1 MPHSIPLPC
10 TASGRASFIR
20 GCRLA
25 LPVVL
30 GYLPVGFAFGVLASK
45 AGLTLLVTMLMSLF
59 VYAGSA
65 QLIAVDLISAGA
77 SVAAVIMTTFVVN
90 LRHLLMSAAVAPH
103 LRAWSRLRQA
113 LFSAQMTDEAFAV
126 DMALFHAAPADKNE
140 VLGLHMT
147 AHLAWI
153 SGGTLGF
160 LFGDLIGD
168 VRPWGLDFALPA
180 MFLALLWPHLRIPPR
195 LLAAVLA
202 GGFSV
207 AFSLAGGTRWSVILA
222 TASAAT
228 LVILLP
234 EQNAQ
239 KQEAPHA

>member
-1 MPHSIPLPC
+1 MPHSTPLLC
-10 TASGRASFIR
+10 AASGRASFAR

-30 GYLPVGFAFGVLASK
+30 GYLPVGFAFGVLAGK
-45 AGLTLLVTMLMSLF
+45 AGLTLLETMLMSLL

-65 QLIAVDLISAGA
+65 QLIAVDLIPAGA
-77 SVAAVIMTTFVVN
+77 GMAAIIMTTFVVN

-103 LRAWSRLRQA
+103 LRSWSRLRQA
-113 LFSAQMTDEAFAV
+113 LFSAQMTDEAFTV

-153 SGGTLGF
+153 SGGALGF

-168 VRPWGLDFALPA
+168 FRPWGLDFALPA

-195 LLAAVLA
+195 LLAAILA
-202 GGFSV
+202 GGLSV
-207 AFSLAGGTRWSVILA
+207 TLSLAGGTRWSVILA
-222 TASAAT
+222 TAGAAT
-228 LVILLP
+228 LVVFLP
-234 EQNAQ
+234 GQSPKKRE
-239 KQEAPHA
+239 PHA

>member
-1 MPHSIPLPC
+1 MPHHAPSHIEPRKA
-10 TASGRASFIR
+10 TFAR

-25 LPVVL
+25 VPIVL
-30 GYLPVGFAFGVLASK
+30 GYLPVGFAFGVLAGK
-45 AGLTLLVTMLMSLF
+45 AGLTLADAMLMCLL

-65 QLIAVDLISAGA
+65 QLIAVGLIASGAGI
-77 SVAAVIMTTFVVN
+77 AAVITTTFVVN

-103 LRAWSRLRQA
+103 LRSWSKLRQA
-113 LFSAQMTDEAFAV
+113 LFSAQMTDETFAV
-126 DMALFHAAPADKNE
+126 DIALFHAAPADKNE

-153 SGGTLGF
+153 SGGTMGF

-168 VRPWGLDFALPA
+168 IRPWGLDFALPA

-202 GGFSV
+202 AVFSI
-207 AFSLAGGTRWSVILA
+207 AISLAGGSRWSVIMA
-222 TASAAT
+222 TAAAAT
-228 LVILLP
+228 LVVLLP
-234 EQNAQ
+234 EQGRK
-239 KQEAPHA
+239 KQEPSRV